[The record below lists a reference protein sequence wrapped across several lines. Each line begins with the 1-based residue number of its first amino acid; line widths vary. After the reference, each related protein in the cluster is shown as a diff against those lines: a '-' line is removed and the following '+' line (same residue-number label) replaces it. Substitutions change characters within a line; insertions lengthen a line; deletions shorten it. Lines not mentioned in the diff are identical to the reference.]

1 MTAGCI
7 ANVPG
12 NVKNIDHTHRAY
24 MILVISAVSGGS
36 KAQFSS
42 KTVVEFPVI
51 NGAIVQLNKSEFVGN
66 SEGTSTPIRLVK

>member
-1 MTAGCI
+1 
-7 ANVPG
+7 
-12 NVKNIDHTHRAY
+12 

-51 NGAIVQLNKSEFVGN
+51 NGTIVQLNKSEFVGN

>member
-1 MTAGCI
+1 
-7 ANVPG
+7 
-12 NVKNIDHTHRAY
+12 
-24 MILVISAVSGGS
+24 MILVMSAVSGGS

-51 NGAIVQLNKSEFVGN
+51 KGAIVQLNKSE

>member
-24 MILVISAVSGGS
+24 IILVISAVSGGS
-36 KAQFSS
+36 KVQFSS

-51 NGAIVQLNKSEFVGN
+51 KGAIVQLNKSESG
-66 SEGTSTPIRLVK
+66 GTSTPTRLVK